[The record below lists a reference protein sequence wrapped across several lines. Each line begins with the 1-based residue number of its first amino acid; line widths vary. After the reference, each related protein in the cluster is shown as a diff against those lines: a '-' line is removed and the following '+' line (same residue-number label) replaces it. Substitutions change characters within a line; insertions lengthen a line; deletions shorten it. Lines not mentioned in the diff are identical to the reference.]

1 MKKRF
6 FIGIIVLIILLS
18 VTRVFAV
25 TSNNIEPRDNTS
37 RNSTENTVNS
47 NSTNELS
54 EEDLIP
60 ALEEE
65 LREKQEQARE
75 EAAEEEEENKNSENT
90 TNRENSVDKE
100 VSNTTKN
107 NSSNTKKDYDK
118 EILSDIYITE
128 LNQDTVYENT
138 YIDGNIYIVSS
149 SKVEFKDCE
158 IIGNIF
164 IISNVFELNNTKIEG
179 SCFTVSNNVNL
190 IESQVTSMYSVA
202 NTIESDED
210 SEIANDIRAVANTVN
225 FLGEVGRDSYIQVF
239 DTSNIEYSV
248 TIQDILPELLTKYA
262 IILVITI
269 FVLCGFPK
277 FVGVNL
283 PLRISSFFKAFFTGI
298 IEIIIIALIS
308 LTLMIL
314 GLGAGYGF
322 AILILLSALVCFGKA
337 IFIIA
342 FALRLVRN
350 KGKNARVKAFI
361 YTIFVS
367 AVVIALDLLVILGET
382 GFLATL
388 IINIILAITG
398 FGTLLRVI
406 FTSKVKKQEVPKV
419 QEVASAPIEPET
431 PKNVSKPIIKEAE
444 LIPNEVKKDAPIEHN
459 LRLEIENVTEDGKRP
474 EVYEITGKI
483 IKRRIY
489 PEEDIEKSEEV
500 NLTEN
505 LTDEQEKTKKQIQDE
520 EEKTE
525 E

>member
-1 MKKRF
+1 MKKKTLIVF
-6 FIGIIVLIILLS
+6 IVLIILFCVS
-18 VTRVFAV
+18 NVFAA
-25 TSNNIEPRDNTS
+25 TSNTIESLP
-37 RNSTENTVNS
+37 E
-47 NSTNELS
+47 ELS

-65 LREKQEQARE
+65 LKENQEL
-75 EAAEEEEENKNSENT
+75 ENKKESNSDNVISDKNT
-90 TNRENSVDKE
+90 NSVKND
-100 VSNTTKN
+100 SNSIKTDSTKTEIKN
-107 NSSNTKKDYDK
+107 NSKKEK
-118 EILSDIYITE
+118 ILSDIYIAE
-128 LNQDTVYENT
+128 SNDDVIYDNKQIE
-138 YIDGNIYIVSS
+138 GNIYIIT
-149 SKVEFKDCE
+149 SKNVKFRDCN
-158 IIGNIF
+158 ISGNIF
-164 IISNVFELNNTKIEG
+164 VFSNLFELDNTRLEG
-179 SCFTVSNNVNL
+179 SLYVVSNDVNFVKSK
-190 IESQVTSMYSVA
+190 ITSSYIAANSVNADVDTEVLNDVRIVA
-202 NTIESDED
+202 N
-210 SEIANDIRAVANTVN
+210 VVN
-225 FLGEVGRDSYIQVF
+225 FLGDINRDSYIQVF
-239 DTSNIEYSV
+239 ESSNIDYSV
-248 TIQDILPELLTKYA
+248 TIQDILPNLIAKFA
-262 IILVITI
+262 IILVIAI
-269 FVLCGFPK
+269 VVLGGFPK

-283 PLRISSFFKAFFTGI
+283 SLGISSFFKAFFTGI

-505 LTDEQEKTKKQIQDE
+505 LTGEQEKTKKQIQDE

>member
-25 TSNNIEPRDNTS
+25 TSNNIEPRNNTS
-37 RNSTENTVNS
+37 RNSIGNTVNS

-75 EAAEEEEENKNSENT
+75 EAAEEEEENRNSENT
-90 TNRENSVDKE
+90 TNRENLVDKE

-262 IILVITI
+262 IILIIAI

-298 IEIIIIALIS
+298 IEIIVIIAIALA
-308 LTLMIL
+308 LMVL
-314 GLGAGYGF
+314 GLGVGYAFGLLILLF
-322 AILILLSALVCFGKA
+322 AILTFGKV
-337 IFIIA
+337 IFVIA
-342 FALRLVRN
+342 FSLRLVRN
-350 KGKNARVKAFI
+350 KSKNARVKAFI
-361 YTIFVS
+361 FTIFVA
-367 AVVIALDLLVILGET
+367 AVVEAIELIMVLGET
-382 GFLATL
+382 GFVVNLL
-388 IINIILAITG
+388 INMVLSITG
-398 FGTLLRVI
+398 FGTLMRVI
-406 FTSKVKKQEVPKV
+406 FTAKRKKTPETTKPQEIIQPPVEKIVEEPKIKQERK
-419 QEVASAPIEPET
+419 ANSAP
-431 PKNVSKPIIKEAE
+431 V
-444 LIPNEVKKDAPIEHN
+444 VEHN
-459 LRLEIENVTEDGKRP
+459 LRLEVENISSEGAKP
-474 EVYEITGKI
+474 EIYEITGKI
-483 IKRRIY
+483 IKRKIS
-489 PEEDIEKSEEV
+489 PSEDTTTQSNVEKNNEDVKED
-500 NLTEN
+500 NE
-505 LTDEQEKTKKQIQDE
+505 TKE
-520 EEKTE
+520 
-525 E
+525 

>member
-6 FIGIIVLIILLS
+6 FIGVIVLIILLS
-18 VTRVFAV
+18 ASSVFAA
-25 TSNNIEPRDNTS
+25 TNNIEPRQNTVE
-37 RNSTENTVNS
+37 NNTDNTVNS
-47 NSTNELS
+47 NTTNELS

-65 LREKQEQARE
+65 LRERQEKARE
-75 EAAEEEEENKNSENT
+75 EAAEEEEENRNSENT
-90 TNRENSVDKE
+90 TNRENLVDKE
-100 VSNTTKN
+100 ETNTTKN
-107 NSSNTKKDYDK
+107 NSSNTRDEYEN
-118 EILSDIYITE
+118 EILSDIYLTE
-128 LNQDTVYENT
+128 LEQDIVYEDT

-298 IEIIIIALIS
+298 IEIIVIIAIA
-308 LTLMIL
+308 LTLMVL
-314 GLGAGYGF
+314 GLGVGYAFG
-322 AILILLSALVCFGKA
+322 ILILLFAILTFGKV
-337 IFIIA
+337 IFVIA
-342 FALRLVRN
+342 FSLRLVRN
-350 KGKNARVKAFI
+350 KSKNARVKAFI
-361 YTIFVS
+361 FAIFV
-367 AVVIALDLLVILGET
+367 ATVVEAIELIMVLGET
-382 GFLATL
+382 GFVVNL
-388 IINIILAITG
+388 IINMVLSITG
-398 FGTLLRVI
+398 FGTLMRVI
-406 FTSKVKKQEVPKV
+406 FTAKRKKTPETTRPPEIVQPPVEKIVEEPKIKQERKV
-419 QEVASAPIEPET
+419 NSAP
-431 PKNVSKPIIKEAE
+431 V
-444 LIPNEVKKDAPIEHN
+444 VEHN
-459 LRLEIENVTEDGKRP
+459 LKLEVENVSSDGSKP

-483 IKRRIY
+483 IKRKIS
-489 PEEDIEKSEEV
+489 PNEDTTPQSNIEK
-500 NLTEN
+500 N
-505 LTDEQEKTKKQIQDE
+505 DEDVKEDNETKE
-520 EEKTE
+520 
-525 E
+525 

>member
-6 FIGIIVLIILLS
+6 FIGVIVLIILLS
-18 VTRVFAV
+18 ASSVFAA
-25 TSNNIEPRDNTS
+25 TNNIEPRQNTVE
-37 RNSTENTVNS
+37 NNTDNTVNS
-47 NSTNELS
+47 NTTNELS

-65 LREKQEQARE
+65 LREKQEKARE
-75 EAAEEEEENKNSENT
+75 EAAEEEEENRNSENT
-90 TNRENSVDKE
+90 TNRENLVDKE
-100 VSNTTKN
+100 ETNTTKN
-107 NSSNTKKDYDK
+107 NSSNTRDEYEN
-118 EILSDIYITE
+118 EILSDIYLTE
-128 LNQDTVYENT
+128 LEQDIVYEDT

-298 IEIIIIALIS
+298 IEIIVIIAIA
-308 LTLMIL
+308 LTLMVL
-314 GLGAGYGF
+314 GLGVGYAFG
-322 AILILLSALVCFGKA
+322 ILILLFAILTFGKV
-337 IFIIA
+337 IFVIA
-342 FALRLVRN
+342 FSLRLVRN
-350 KGKNARVKAFI
+350 KSKNARVKAFI
-361 YTIFVS
+361 FAIFVA
-367 AVVIALDLLVILGET
+367 AVVEAIELIMVLGET
-382 GFLATL
+382 GFVVNL
-388 IINIILAITG
+388 IINMVLSITG
-398 FGTLLRVI
+398 FGTLMRVI
-406 FTSKVKKQEVPKV
+406 FTAKRKKTPEPPRPQEIVQPPVEKIVEEPKIKQERKV
-419 QEVASAPIEPET
+419 NSAP
-431 PKNVSKPIIKEAE
+431 V
-444 LIPNEVKKDAPIEHN
+444 VEHN
-459 LRLEIENVTEDGKRP
+459 LKLEVENVSSDGSKP

-483 IKRRIY
+483 IKRKIS
-489 PEEDIEKSEEV
+489 PSEDITPQSNIEK
-500 NLTEN
+500 N
-505 LTDEQEKTKKQIQDE
+505 DEDVKEDNETKE
-520 EEKTE
+520 
-525 E
+525 

>member
-75 EAAEEEEENKNSENT
+75 EVEEEEEQNKNSENT

-262 IILVITI
+262 IILIIAI

-298 IEIIIIALIS
+298 IEIIVIIPNI
-308 LTLMIL
+308 MPP
-314 GLGAGYGF
+314 
-322 AILILLSALVCFGKA
+322 
-337 IFIIA
+337 IIA
-342 FALRLVRN
+342 FLFSANISSEVIVIEVIQGTYFILV
-350 KGKNARVKAFI
+350 
-361 YTIFVS
+361 
-367 AVVIALDLLVILGET
+367 
-382 GFLATL
+382 
-388 IINIILAITG
+388 
-398 FGTLLRVI
+398 
-406 FTSKVKKQEVPKV
+406 
-419 QEVASAPIEPET
+419 
-431 PKNVSKPIIKEAE
+431 
-444 LIPNEVKKDAPIEHN
+444 
-459 LRLEIENVTEDGKRP
+459 
-474 EVYEITGKI
+474 
-483 IKRRIY
+483 
-489 PEEDIEKSEEV
+489 
-500 NLTEN
+500 
-505 LTDEQEKTKKQIQDE
+505 
-520 EEKTE
+520 
-525 E
+525 

>member
-75 EAAEEEEENKNSENT
+75 EAAEEEEENRNSENT
-90 TNRENSVDKE
+90 TNRENLVDKE
-100 VSNTTKN
+100 VSNTSKN

-118 EILSDIYITE
+118 EILSDIYLTE
-128 LNQDTVYENT
+128 LEQDIVYENT

-225 FLGEVGRDSYIQVF
+225 FLGKVGRDSYIQVF

-298 IEIIIIALIS
+298 IEIIVIIAIA
-308 LTLMIL
+308 LTLMVL
-314 GLGAGYGF
+314 GLGVGYAFG
-322 AILILLSALVCFGKA
+322 ILILLFAILTFGKV
-337 IFIIA
+337 IFVIA
-342 FALRLVRN
+342 FSLRLVRN
-350 KGKNARVKAFI
+350 KSKNARVKAFI
-361 YTIFVS
+361 FAIFVA
-367 AVVIALDLLVILGET
+367 AVVEAIELIMVLGET
-382 GFLATL
+382 GFVVNL
-388 IINIILAITG
+388 IINMVLSITG
-398 FGTLLRVI
+398 FGTLMRVI
-406 FTSKVKKQEVPKV
+406 FTAKRKKTPEPPRPQVVSQPPVEKIVEEPK
-419 QEVASAPIEPET
+419 
-431 PKNVSKPIIKEAE
+431 IKSNSS
-444 LIPNEVKKDAPIEHN
+444 PVVEHN
-459 LRLEIENVTEDGKRP
+459 LRLEVENISSEGTKP

-483 IKRRIY
+483 IKRKIS
-489 PEEDIEKSEEV
+489 PSEDTTPQSNIEK
-500 NLTEN
+500 N
-505 LTDEQEKTKKQIQDE
+505 DEDVKEDNETKE
-520 EEKTE
+520 
-525 E
+525 

>member
-1 MKKRF
+1 MKKKTLIVF
-6 FIGIIVLIILLS
+6 IVLIILFCVS
-18 VTRVFAV
+18 NVFAA
-25 TSNNIEPRDNTS
+25 TSN
-37 RNSTENTVNS
+37 TVES
-47 NSTNELS
+47 LPEELS

-65 LREKQEQARE
+65 LKEKQEL
-75 EAAEEEEENKNSENT
+75 ENKKESNSDNVISDKNT
-90 TNRENSVDKE
+90 NSVKND
-100 VSNTTKN
+100 SNSIKTDSTKTEIKN
-107 NSSNTKKDYDK
+107 NSKKEK
-118 EILSDIYITE
+118 ILSDIYIAE
-128 LNQDTVYENT
+128 SNNDVIYDNKQIE
-138 YIDGNIYIVSS
+138 GNIYIIT
-149 SKVEFKDCE
+149 SKNVKFRDCN
-158 IIGNIF
+158 ISGNIF
-164 IISNVFELNNTKIEG
+164 VFSNLFELDNTKLEG
-179 SCFTVSNNVNL
+179 SLYVVSNDVNFVKSK
-190 IESQVTSMYSVA
+190 ITSSYIAANSVNADVDTEVLNDVRIVA
-202 NTIESDED
+202 N
-210 SEIANDIRAVANTVN
+210 VVN
-225 FLGEVGRDSYIQVF
+225 FLGDINRDSFIQVF
-239 DTSNIEYSV
+239 ESSNIDYSV
-248 TIQDILPELLTKYA
+248 TIQDILPNLIAKFA
-262 IILVITI
+262 IILVIAI
-269 FVLCGFPK
+269 VVLGGFPK

-283 PLRISSFFKAFFTGI
+283 SLGISSFFKAFFTGI